1 MRIKINL
8 NYVLIKN
15 KTSLSQF
22 LTKNDISTYEGLVAY
37 CKDRNMNPVEEQAFN
52 DTVGSSRK
60 APEKKEKGID
70 EEKPKTETKKRNTRR
85 AASKTQTKKSRGTS
99 VKKVKT
105 S

>member
-8 NYVLIKN
+8 NYVLLKN

-22 LTKNDISTYEGLVAY
+22 LTKNNISTYEGLVAY
-37 CKDRNMNPVEEQAFN
+37 CKNRNMNPVEKQAFN
-52 DTVGSSRK
+52 DAVGSSK
-60 APEKKEKGID
+60 AAEKKEKSID

-85 AASKTQTKKSRGTS
+85 TASKTQAKKSSRPST
-99 VKKVKT
+99 KKVKT